1 MVHKMNKFAG
11 VQLPKSMVGLVP
23 KRLSGIYILYCYSI
37 SGPKQCFYI
46 GQSEDIRRRLK
57 ENLQS
62 TTRWFDSFSYC
73 KFHPMKRS
81 FMEQFLIK
89 SLDAIP
95 GEMMEVNIQNE
106 KFEIDEPQFV
116 NGSKENPRFK
126 SSEI

>member
-1 MVHKMNKFAG
+1 
-11 VQLPKSMVGLVP
+11 
-23 KRLSGIYILYCYSI
+23 
-37 SGPKQCFYI
+37 
-46 GQSEDIRRRLK
+46 
-57 ENLQS
+57 
-62 TTRWFDSFSYC
+62 
-73 KFHPMKRS
+73 
-81 FMEQFLIK
+81 MEQFLIK